1 MRIRIFDHFS
11 RFQLSTLQNA
21 NFRANMLVQGQV
33 GAEILQLDHFG
44 PHYRIPR
51 PHIGLDAPQPVT
63 SSKEAFSEGY

>member
-1 MRIRIFDHFS
+1 
-11 RFQLSTLQNA
+11 
-21 NFRANMLVQGQV
+21 MLVQGQV

-51 PHIGLDAPQPVT
+51 PHIGLDAAQPVT